1 MTQTTLTNHANRL
14 MELPNEIKVLQ
25 YVILEKSASANLIA
39 GSASNI
45 EAKIKV
51 EIGSEID
58 ANGKKVY
65 SNAETRGAE
74 FEERTQFN
82 SELLSIRATYDSL
95 QKELQELKIQV
106 EALSNEQRNIR
117 SILNFFAG
125 EIDHL

>member
-1 MTQTTLTNHANRL
+1 MTQTTLANHASRL
-14 MELPNEIKVLQ
+14 MELPNDIKVLQ
-25 YVILEKSASANLIA
+25 YEILEKSTSSTLIAASA
-39 GSASNI
+39 SSI
-45 EAKIKV
+45 EAKIRV
-51 EIGSEID
+51 EIGSELD

-65 SNAETRGAE
+65 SNAETRAAE

-95 QKELQELKIQV
+95 QKEIQELKIQI
-106 EALSNEQRNIR
+106 ETLSNEQRNIR

>member
-95 QKELQELKIQV
+95 QKELQELKILV
-106 EALSNEQRNIR
+106 VA
-117 SILNFFAG
+117 
-125 EIDHL
+125 